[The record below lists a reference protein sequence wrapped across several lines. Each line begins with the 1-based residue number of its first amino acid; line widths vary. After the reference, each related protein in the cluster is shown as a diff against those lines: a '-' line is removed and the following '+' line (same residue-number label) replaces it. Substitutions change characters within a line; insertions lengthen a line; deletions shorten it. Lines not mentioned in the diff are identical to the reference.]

1 MTIWTVIFLL
11 LGGVAG
17 GLLSSVASMASL
29 ASYPVL
35 LAVGIPPVFAN
46 VTNDAALIWTS
57 IGSTVSSTKE
67 LKGHWKQ
74 VLFYTIFTVVGSI
87 LGCILL
93 LSFPPKIFE
102 KAVPFFIAFSGLMI
116 IVSGKHHSLNT
127 KTQPTWLK
135 IIYFLALLVMGMYT
149 GYFGAARL

>member
-74 VLFYTIFTVVGSI
+74 VWFYTIFTVVGSI

-93 LSFPPKIFE
+93 LSFPPKIFPE
-102 KAVPFFIAFSGLMI
+102 LS
-116 IVSGKHHSLNT
+116 N
-127 KTQPTWLK
+127 
-135 IIYFLALLVMGMYT
+135 
-149 GYFGAARL
+149 

>member
-74 VLFYTIFTVVGSI
+74 VLFYTILQLWDQFWVVFCFYLFLQRFLKKQYHS
-87 LGCILL
+87 LL
-93 LSFPPKIFE
+93 LS
-102 KAVPFFIAFSGLMI
+102 
-116 IVSGKHHSLNT
+116 
-127 KTQPTWLK
+127 QD
-135 IIYFLALLVMGMYT
+135 
-149 GYFGAARL
+149 